1 MPDLYH
7 HISRYNEYIILGI
20 HYHIQGNR
28 APFAAYEKPDGTIT
42 GFLYVNG
49 EDLSY
54 SLSADDVVKQLHA
67 RFQPE
72 LAAGR
77 IRSYIVLYHFIND
90 DGSGSIEIVHNEG
103 TISLPYTYEDDS
115 VSYTSFASFTKEQNA
130 AIFQTQVTRDSAELF
145 ADREEIVSP
154 VSETG
159 IGQRLTWSN
168 TLTTGNIWS
177 GILGFTTY
185 QEGKGVQT
193 VQGLF
198 AQTIANTPVVK
209 DGVSVHRMDFEDLSF
224 QVTAVEGVLT
234 KSFIPVIHTDLVLD
248 VENKEIMEWANA
260 ANLEAVITGSGKD
273 TFVVSYF
280 ATDYAQHKGVYTS
293 QGKLG
298 MRLSGLVYVLDTFQ
312 KTSGYSEDFTGYFP
326 NSDLAKAGCFDFIG
340 QLEDFRETSGL
351 GKGYLMR
358 VRLIT
363 SPVNFTIDMYVVAEN
378 MRFEELKKGMKI
390 TGMVQLLGEI
400 AR

>member
-1 MPDLYH
+1 MSDLYH

-20 HYHIQGNR
+20 HHHIQGNR
-28 APFAAYEKPDGTIT
+28 APFAAYENGAGTIT

-49 EDLSY
+49 EDRSY

-72 LAAGR
+72 LAAGK

-90 DGSGSIEIVHNEG
+90 DGSGSIEIVHNKG

-115 VSYTSFASFTKEQNA
+115 VSYTSFANFTKEQNA
-130 AIFQTQVTRDSAELF
+130 AIFQTQVTRNSEELF

-154 VSETG
+154 VSETS

-193 VQGLF
+193 VQSLF
-198 AQTIANTPVVK
+198 AQTLSNTPVVK
-209 DGVSVHRMDFEDLSF
+209 EGISVHRMDFDDISF
-224 QVTAVEGVLT
+224 QLTAVEGVLT
-234 KSFIPVIHTDLVLD
+234 KSFIPVIKTAHVFD
-248 VENKEIMEWANA
+248 VENTAINEWANA
-260 ANLEAVITGSGKD
+260 ANLEAVISGSG
-273 TFVVSYF
+273 FSYF
-280 ATDYAQHKGVYTS
+280 ATDYAQHKALYTAK
-293 QGKLG
+293 KLLQ
-298 MRLSGLVYVLDTFQ
+298 MHISGLVYVLDTVQ
-312 KTSGYSEDFTGYFP
+312 PESGYSKDFTGLIP
-326 NSDLAKAGCFDFIG
+326 NSELAKAGCFDFIG
-340 QLEDFRETSGL
+340 QLEDFRETTAL
-351 GKGYLMR
+351 GRAYLLH
-358 VRLIT
+358 VRFDTFI
-363 SPVNFTIDMYVVAEN
+363 VDMYVVPEN
-378 MRFEELKKGMKI
+378 MRFQELKKGMKI

-400 AR
+400 AI